1 MKEKIE
7 NGPKKVRTFMVY
19 LKVESDMDTI
29 MDYIIDPVAG

>member
-19 LKVESDMDTI
+19 LNVESVSSFQP
-29 MDYIIDPVAG
+29 IICV